1 MSTSALS
8 NEIDPL
14 APLASVLG
22 GDFKVG
28 QQAVNYNISGEANY
42 LYSFEGF
49 KTGYQNS
56 LLDATFSSSLG
67 AVSLVSGT
75 RVSGD
80 YSGSKRNYDAKVA
93 TSLTAGYKNHELKVG
108 YDKHMV
114 NKMFGGFNPLN
125 TDRSY
130 TRNSLGQY
138 LNSFG
143 PYVDYS
149 VSVKNIQG
157 VVSYDSD
164 DNYYMSISVFEGTD
178 NLRLSAFNYD
188 DNISGFIDFRTEL
201 EYDVSLMVGLG
212 RVDDDTAVIV
222 DAHRFIT
229 PHSAAYT
236 KTVSSHDETSTVVG
250 YEHSYR
256 VLSAYMEYE
265 YPWGDN
271 DSQKDKD
278 YMLAAGLKLTF

>member
-1 MSTSALS
+1 MSSTTIA
-8 NEIDPL
+8 NELDPL
-14 APLASVLG
+14 GALTSSLV
-22 GDFKVG
+22 GDFQIG
-28 QQAVNYNISGEANY
+28 QQSVNYNFSGEANY

-56 LLDATFSSSLG
+56 LLDATFSSSIG
-67 AVSLVSGT
+67 SVSIVSGT

-80 YSGSKRNYDAKVA
+80 YSGVEGKYNTMVA
-93 TSLTAGYKNHELKVG
+93 TSLAAGFRNHELTVG

-114 NKMFGGFNPLN
+114 NKVFGGFNPLN

-149 VSVKNIQG
+149 ISVKNIQG

-164 DNYYMSISVFEGTD
+164 DNYYTSISVFEGSN

-188 DNISGFIDFRTEL
+188 DNLSGFVDFRTEL
-201 EYDVSLMVGLG
+201 KYDVSLMVGVG
-212 RVDDDTAVIV
+212 RVADDTAVIL
-222 DAHRFIT
+222 DAHRFVT

-236 KTVSSHDETSTVVG
+236 KTVSSQGETSTVVG

-256 VLSAYMEYE
+256 VLSAYVEYE

-278 YMLAAGLKLTF
+278 YMFAAGLKLTF